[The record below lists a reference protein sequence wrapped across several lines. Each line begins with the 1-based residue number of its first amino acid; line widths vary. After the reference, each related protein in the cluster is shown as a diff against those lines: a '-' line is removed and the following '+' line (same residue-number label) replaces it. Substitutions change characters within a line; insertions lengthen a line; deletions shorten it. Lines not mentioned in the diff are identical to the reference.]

1 MVVKIKRFINK
12 LKMKKTLIVASSLL
26 APALLFAQVVVDN
39 FKDLLHSIGVVINWV
54 IPVVVALAVL
64 VVIWGAFQF
73 VVSAGDPEKRKEG
86 KDKIIWGIVGVVV
99 ILSIWGLIGFLASTF
114 DLGGTVPN
122 VPTVPVIAL

>member
-1 MVVKIKRFINK
+1 
-12 LKMKKTLIVASSLL
+12 MKKTLIVASSLL
-26 APALLFAQVVVDN
+26 APALLFAQYSTGN
-39 FKDLLHSIGVVINWV
+39 FGALLVNARQILNTLVPLLISIAI
-54 IPVVVALAVL
+54 II
-64 VVIWGAFQF
+64 VIWGAIQF
-73 VVSAGDPEKRKEG
+73 IAGAGDPEKRKEG